1 MPSKEILTP
10 LHEPNLNLNWIYYL
24 SYVHARNSISK
35 YGKKKIGFLTE
46 MLSCFPMTAGTCYS
60 ISNLGDAAAAVM
72 PVDLLWATKK
82 ENSDSN
88 AKWSLPTFYWS
99 RKN

>member
-1 MPSKEILTP
+1 
-10 LHEPNLNLNWIYYL
+10 L

-72 PVDLLWATKK
+72 PVDLL
-82 ENSDSN
+82 
-88 AKWSLPTFYWS
+88 
-99 RKN
+99 